1 VRRRGVHSP
10 ARATRVPPFIR
21 GVEAVAPR
29 PTIIA
34 PGATTRSR
42 ACAHPRPTTGE
53 DFVDRE
59 PPLPPRYS
67 PDGSRPCYSPPGPP
81 TPAPPP
87 PLPPTPP
94 PPHPHITGSFPSAV
108 RTPHF
113 RTPAPPAGSRP
124 PAVGLPTLPPT
135 PPPRKLDVVF
145 VPPTAQPA
153 ENLRSQE
160 VRAATAPHGSHVQ
173 RRGVQGPERPR
184 RRRPRRESS

>member
-1 VRRRGVHSP
+1 MRRRGVHSP

-94 PPHPHITGSFPSAV
+94 LPPPQTARSLPPAAPIPATPPHPLVDAPAERPLTPTPSSPAS
-108 RTPHF
+108 TPSLKTASPSP
-113 RTPAPPAGSRP
+113 TPA
-124 PAVGLPTLPPT
+124 LPPL
-135 PPPRKLDVVF
+135 PPRRLWVRVSMDAAGGL
-145 VPPTAQPA
+145 TAG
-153 ENLRSQE
+153 ERD
-160 VRAATAPHGSHVQ
+160 
-173 RRGVQGPERPR
+173 GVCVL
-184 RRRPRRESS
+184 